1 MTETKEGAGRAVM
14 RVEYAV
20 DWDALYREHG
30 PALLRYLRRLTKSP
44 DNAEELLQDV
54 FTRAIRA
61 RRTPGPAPEIRSWLY
76 RIATNAAID
85 HLRRERRWRS
95 LPFIGGGSDSS
106 LPSDDVEL
114 VRRSLRTIAPEQA
127 TALVLRLHEGFAPH
141 EIASM
146 LGIGEAAVKS
156 RLVRGRRAFID
167 AYTRMGGRL

>member
-1 MTETKEGAGRAVM
+1 MTETNEGAARAVM

-30 PALLRYLRRLTKSP
+30 PALLRYLRRLTR
-44 DNAEELLQDV
+44 DQGTAEELLQDV

-61 RRTPGPAPEIRSWLY
+61 QTSPGSGPETRSWLY

-85 HLRRERRWRS
+85 HLRRARRWQF
-95 LPFIGGGSDSS
+95 LPFVGREPETS
-106 LPSDDVEL
+106 LPSDDVDL
-114 VRRSLRTIAPEQA
+114 VRRSLRAIAPEQA

-146 LGIGEAAVKS
+146 LGVGKSAVKS
-156 RLVRGRRAFID
+156 RLVRGRRAFIE
-167 AYTRMGGRL
+167 AFTRMGGEL